1 MDEFEIDEYGNKYWY
16 RDGEQHRDDG
26 PAVEYADGRKEWFH
40 KNKRHRED
48 GPAIE
53 WNDGCS
59 IWYYKGIFVGM
70 GGKPD
75 PALWAK
81 LTSKDAG
88 GGPLRLNGCIVDLGG
103 SKYWFKDD
111 QYHREDGPAIE
122 WPSGVKS
129 WWFNGTQLST
139 GNRGFWM
146 LWDRLTDKQRGN
158 PNLLRYM
165 PR

>member
-1 MDEFEIDEYGNKYWY
+1 MMKNGLIVEHNVKRWY
-16 RDGEQHRDDG
+16 KDG
-26 PAVEYADGRKEWFH
+26 KL
-40 KNKRHRED
+40 HRED
-48 GPAIE
+48 GPAVE
-53 WNDGCS
+53 LTDG
-59 IWYYKGIFVGM
+59 YKG
-70 GGKPD
+70 
-75 PALWAK
+75 WY
-81 LTSKDAG
+81 KD
-88 GGPLRLNGCIVDLGG
+88 N
-103 SKYWFKDD
+103 